1 LLVCAALALTACA
14 TQYSDIAAVRQQPP
28 GTQVALRGVVTVP
41 FGAIGEYIAAQDATG
56 GIAIVRPGWNPEFPG
71 TVAVGSRIEVAGRL
85 LLLRDGQL
93 AVEPT
98 WYRHRGSTVPSIR
111 PLRTGEV
118 GPANEGTLVAVAGRL
133 VRPPLDDAP
142 WGWKLFVDDGSGELL
157 VFVAPGTGISTA
169 PLRAGMHLHVTGY
182 SGRYDRHAE
191 LLPRSPA
198 DVAVTELP

>member
-1 LLVCAALALTACA
+1 LLAGVVLALAGCA
-14 TQYSDIAAVRQQPP
+14 THYLDIAEVRERPA
-28 GTQVALRGVVTVP
+28 GSQVALRGVVTVP
-41 FGAIGEYIAAQDATG
+41 FGAIGEYIAVQDATG
-56 GIAIVRPGWNPEFPG
+56 GIAVVRPGWNPEFPG
-71 TVAVGSRIEVAGRL
+71 TAAVGSRIEVAGR

-98 WYRHRGSTVPSIR
+98 WYRHRGSAVPAIR

-157 VFVAPGTGISTA
+157 VFVAPGTGISVA
-169 PLRAGMHLHVTGY
+169 SLSAGLQLQITGY
-182 SGRYDRHAE
+182 SGRYGGHAE

-198 DVAVTELP
+198 DLVAIGLR

>member
-1 LLVCAALALTACA
+1 MLACAVLALAGCA
-14 TQYSDIAAVRQQPP
+14 THYLDIAEVRERPD
-28 GTQVALRGVVTVP
+28 GSQVTLRGVVTVP
-41 FGAIGEYIAAQDATG
+41 FGAIGEYIAVQDATG
-56 GIAIVRPGWNPEFPG
+56 GIAVVRPGWNPEFPG
-71 TVAVGSRIEVAGRL
+71 TAAVGSRIEVAGR

-98 WYRHRGSTVPSIR
+98 WYRHRDSAVPAIR

-157 VFVAPGTGISTA
+157 VFVAPGTGISVA
-169 PLRAGMHLHVTGY
+169 SLSAGLHLQITGY
-182 SGRYDRHAE
+182 SGRYGGHAE

-198 DVAVTELP
+198 DLVTIGLR

>member
-1 LLVCAALALTACA
+1 MLACAVLALAGCA
-14 TQYSDIAAVRQQPP
+14 THYLDIAEVRERPD
-28 GTQVALRGVVTVP
+28 GSQVTLRGVVTVP
-41 FGAIGEYIAAQDATG
+41 FGAIGEYIAVQDATG
-56 GIAIVRPGWNPEFPG
+56 GIAVVRPGWNPEFPG
-71 TVAVGSRIEVAGRL
+71 TAAVGSQIEVAGR

-98 WYRHRGSTVPSIR
+98 WYRHRGSAVPAIR

-157 VFVAPGTGISTA
+157 VFVAPGTGISVA
-169 PLRAGMHLHVTGY
+169 SLSAGLHLQITGY
-182 SGRYDRHAE
+182 SGRYSGHAE

-198 DVAVTELP
+198 DLVAIGLR